1 MHIKDCFIIL
11 SVTLLTL
18 HRVQKSR
25 AANNPATY
33 PCPDR
38 NGSTYAGANGS
49 SYHIEC
55 STDYAGNDL
64 PAVHTDTFGECLDA
78 CDAYVPG
85 SSAEA
90 HDFASCIGVSWGA
103 GNPSANCYLK
113 YQITSVNPNDVGF
126 SSGYQAN
133 YTPPESGATTSGSS
147 PSPTTTSAASATHA
161 AASTTQPSPTSSS
174 HSDSHGAISVG
185 AGIGI
190 GIGAAIGIA
199 IVAGTVYFCRR
210 RHRRRRPGRLEAPLE
225 LSAEVLADRKFDRLR
240 KPSAEGWVDELPA
253 ECQPVELHG
262 QRGPRAELFEIRG
275 TRPEIG

>member
-1 MHIKDCFIIL
+1 MHIIDNFIIL
-11 SVTLLTL
+11 FVTLLTL
-18 HRVQKSR
+18 HQVQKSR

-64 PAVHTDTFGECLDA
+64 PAVHADTFGECLDA

-113 YQITSVNPNDVGF
+113 YQITSINSNDVGF

-147 PSPTTTSAASATHA
+147 PSPTTTLAASATHA
-161 AASTTQPSPTSSS
+161 AASTTQPTSTSSS
-174 HSDSHGAISVG
+174 HLDSHRAISVG

-199 IVAGTVYFCRR
+199 IIAGTFYLWRR
-210 RHRRRRPGRLEAPLE
+210 QPGRRLPRRLEAPLE
-225 LSAEVLADRKFDRLR
+225 LSTEEADREFDRLR
-240 KPSAEGWVDELPA
+240 KPSAEGWADELPA
-253 ECQPVELHG
+253 ENQPVELHG